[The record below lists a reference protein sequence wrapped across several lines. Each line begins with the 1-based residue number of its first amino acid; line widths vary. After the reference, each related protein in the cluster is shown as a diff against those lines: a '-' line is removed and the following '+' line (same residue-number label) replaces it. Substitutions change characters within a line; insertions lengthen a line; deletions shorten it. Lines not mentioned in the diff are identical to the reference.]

1 MEENIL
7 SKNDNF
13 DSYTNPFYSTLEPEK
28 KETSPDFS
36 EEFSLFLM
44 QYPEFAKSK
53 THMQYLHYCLEHY
66 ISCDPEFRDLSLQ
79 EKLMRAGEMAKEFM
93 RFINGN
99 KA

>member
-13 DSYTNPFYSTLEPEK
+13 DSYINPFYSTLEPK
-28 KETSPDFS
+28 KKISTDYS
-36 EEFSLFLM
+36 EDLSFFLL

-53 THMQYLHYCLEHY
+53 THIQYLHYCLEHY
-66 ISCDPEFRDLSLQ
+66 INSDPEFRDLSLQ

-93 RFINGN
+93 DTINGN